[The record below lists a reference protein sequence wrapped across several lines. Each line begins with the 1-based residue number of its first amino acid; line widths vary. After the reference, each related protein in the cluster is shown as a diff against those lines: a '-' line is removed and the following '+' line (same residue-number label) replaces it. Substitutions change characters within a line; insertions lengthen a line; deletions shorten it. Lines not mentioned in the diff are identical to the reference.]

1 MAVNVKILDVPEM
14 QMLVEFPGDANGLDF
29 HHRIFWYRVDRSMW
43 IISTPDLDVYQEDY
57 DGMTVIPLSRNADY
71 PGGYAGQLYVPQND
85 VVMRAYLDLKRQAE
99 SLAIV
104 RGCTDRPGVPTGGD
118 ASDKRFGDIIPASDL
133 GAASKNVLLE
143 VGDQKKR
150 LHAVGADIF
159 TLEYVTDF
167 DTWSNRKRPGLPGQD
182 AGDLR
187 LLGCNKLSSGRR
199 QLSLEKAGGWP
210 HRGPK
215 AVKDFLES
223 ILQNGGDIMTYHS
236 SFMRK
241 SGLAENS
248 AASHEYKNLLGV
260 LRRSIVYDQV
270 DPTNLACIE
279 QVVRRVLEIQTAV
292 RRNPKHPTFDSFDY
306 NLRGTVDEVGGARAS
321 QYAEWIA
328 EQQKAEAKAL
338 KGNREWREEQAAD
351 SRRAGRVPEKDD
363 SDDDEGG
370 GGGPKSKKKKKAKG
384 WWRPGIMSG
393 PFCRHHGGDAS
404 NSHGCKFSN
413 SIGGGNHSDTFP
425 LPVPLW
431 SSRRVRSSAFLS
443 ADVGAHGEFGKR
455 RVGRIAESVRALN
468 TLGSTSGVDI
478 RRGNFHLDGH
488 QPSGRPTALQS
499 AVLSRL
505 SSRVVASGTGPTG
518 MTPKSC
524 FEEVIKSKDM
534 YSLTFSMQCSTL

>member
-1 MAVNVKILDVPEM
+1 MRMAGVARTLDVPEM

-29 HHRIFWYRVDRSMW
+29 HHRIFWFRVDRSIW
-43 IISTPDLDVYQEDY
+43 IISTPDLDVYEEDY
-57 DGMTVIPLSRNADY
+57 DGMTVVPLSRNSDY
-71 PGGYAGQLYVPQND
+71 PPGYAGQLYIPQND

-118 ASDKRFGDIIPASDL
+118 ASGAGFWRIADVDSKRFGDIIPSSDL
-133 GAASKNVLLE
+133 SDANKNVLLE
-143 VGDQKKR
+143 TGDQKKR
-150 LHAVGADIF
+150 LHAVGSDIF

-167 DTWSNRKRPGLPGQD
+167 ESWSNQKRPGLPGGD

-187 LLGCNKLSSGRR
+187 LLGCNRLSSGRR
-199 QLSLEKAGGWP
+199 QLSLEKALEHMTDKKFDDWP

-223 ILQNGGDIMTYHS
+223 VLQNGGDITTYHS

-248 AASHEYKNLLGV
+248 AASHEYKNLLSV
-260 LRRSIVYDQV
+260 LRLSIAYDQI

-328 EQQKAEAKAL
+328 EQQKSEAKAL

-351 SRRAGRVPEKDD
+351 RRRAGRVPEKDD

-370 GGGPKSKKKKKAKG
+370 GGGPRGKKKKKKQKAKG
-384 WWRPGIMSG
+384 AD
-393 PFCRHHGGDAS
+393 GGAQ
-404 NSHGCKFSN
+404 
-413 SIGGGNHSDTFP
+413 
-425 LPVPLW
+425 
-431 SSRRVRSSAFLS
+431 
-443 ADVGAHGEFGKR
+443 
-455 RVGRIAESVRALN
+455 
-468 TLGSTSGVDI
+468 GS
-478 RRGNFHLDGH
+478 
-488 QPSGRPTALQS
+488 
-499 AVLSRL
+499 
-505 SSRVVASGTGPTG
+505 
-518 MTPKSC
+518 
-524 FEEVIKSKDM
+524 
-534 YSLTFSMQCSTL
+534 